1 MSETYKDTNYI
12 LIQGWMTNRLKLKGN
27 ELLCY
32 AIIYG
37 FTQKDGETYHGGVDY
52 LAQACNTSGRT
63 IIRTLD
69 KLSGDG
75 LIKKDSMVVKGVR
88 NANYTCNTDKIPKI
102 DEESECDKSSHS
114 DKMSPTTDTT
124 KCHIED
130 DKMSHQDMTK
140 CHIDGDKMS
149 HNNKYKEDI
158 NKNKKEERKKEAT
171 KSSYKIIIDEFTDN
185 DVMKD
190 TIYEFIKMRKLIKAP
205 MTDKALKDML
215 SKLKRIGRT
224 EAEQLEILNNSIMN
238 SWKGVFPLKKRNE
251 PIWSQT
257 VTPEDEALQKELDKI
272 I

>member
-27 ELLCY
+27 DLLCY

-52 LAQACNTSGRT
+52 LAQACNASGRT
-63 IIRTLD
+63 IISTLN
-69 KLSGDG
+69 KLTEKD
-75 LIKKDSMVVKGVR
+75 LISKDSTVVQGVR
-88 NANYTCNTDKIPKI
+88 YANYTCNTDKIPKI
-102 DEESECDKSSHS
+102 EDSENSSHGENF
-114 DKMSPTTDTT
+114 SPTTDVKKLHIQGEKTSHQQV
-124 KCHIED
+124 KKLHIEGEN
-130 DKMSHQDMTK
+130 S
-140 CHIDGDKMS
+140 S
-149 HNNKYKEDI
+149 HNNKYKEGI
-158 NKNKKEERKKEAT
+158 NKSNKEERKKEAM
-171 KSSYKIIIDEFTDN
+171 KSSYKIIIDEFTDS